1 MNAINFI
8 KHYGLNTAIRIIE
21 DSKNDDFWD
30 TETAFYTDK
39 NSESCVCLS
48 ELKHLVESVDLIKK
62 HGGLFSTKCQLD
74 KGGSDYEW
82 YGENGDYGLTDLGDL
97 EQAIADYESVYSNNM
112 GDDTHIEN
120 HISPLCKTESQPV
133 LIVEMDNQ
141 IIERLKVENVVL
153 QAKVDE
159 LQKRVDKAIRL
170 LVEAELYQSE
180 PNIDL
185 AVKALKGEG

>member
-97 EQAIADYESVYSNNM
+97 EQAIADYESIYCVA
-112 GDDTHIEN
+112 DIEKYEFELGLA
-120 HISPLCKTESQPV
+120 H
-133 LIVEMDNQ
+133 
-141 IIERLKVENVVL
+141 
-153 QAKVDE
+153 DE
-159 LQKRVDKAIRL
+159 Q
-170 LVEAELYQSE
+170 Y
-180 PNIDL
+180 
-185 AVKALKGEG
+185 VKSGGEHV